1 MTSESGQPQIRLPT
15 GTEVF
20 AVVSE
25 LTGFGGVRLECSD
38 GIERAGR
45 IPGEMRRQSWIDEGD
60 LVLAEPW
67 SWEDNRADVTWR
79 YDETVAIQLR
89 GDGTVAI

>member
-1 MTSESGQPQIRLPT
+1 MTSESGQPTIRLPT

-25 LTGFGGVRLECSD
+25 LSGFGGVRLECSD
-38 GIERAGR
+38 GKDRVGR
-45 IPGEMRRQSWIDEGD
+45 IPGTMRRRSWVTEGD
-60 LVLAEPW
+60 LVLADPW

-79 YDETVAIQLR
+79 YDDASALHLRTKGVVAI
-89 GDGTVAI
+89 